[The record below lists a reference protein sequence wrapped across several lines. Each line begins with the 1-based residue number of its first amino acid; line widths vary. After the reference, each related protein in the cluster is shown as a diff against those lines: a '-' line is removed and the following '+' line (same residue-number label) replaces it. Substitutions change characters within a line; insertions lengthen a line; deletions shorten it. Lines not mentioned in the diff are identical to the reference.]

1 MPVCRR
7 SLLSKPVCRTSDT
20 LPELA
25 PKDAERFGRA
35 ENVLKLTGRSE
46 AVRDYVKPCFCEL
59 FQAWNV
65 ASSSY
70 TCHVSTPKMF
80 LSASRKAAFREE
92 TKFTKR
98 SLFHLL
104 CIPLP
109 YESKKKNISQRIRRS
124 CVARNMRETATIPEA
139 RRKVRAL
146 LLIQA

>member
-70 TCHVSTPKMF
+70 TCHVSTTKTF
-80 LSASRKAAFREE
+80 LSVSRKAAFRER
-92 TKFTKR
+92 KQ
-98 SLFHLL
+98 SLQNEVFFIYSVFHSLMKV
-104 CIPLP
+104 
-109 YESKKKNISQRIRRS
+109 KKKIYPNAFEEAVLREICVKLPRFQRLGEKYER
-124 CVARNMRETATIPEA
+124 CC
-139 RRKVRAL
+139 
-146 LLIQA
+146 

>member
-1 MPVCRR
+1 M
-7 SLLSKPVCRTSDT
+7 KPVSRTSDT

-35 ENVLKLTGRSE
+35 EDVLKLTGRSE

-59 FQAWNV
+59 FLAWNV

-109 YESKKKNISQRIRRS
+109 YESKKNIYPNAFEEAVLREICVKLPRFQRLGEKYER
-124 CVARNMRETATIPEA
+124 CC
-139 RRKVRAL
+139 
-146 LLIQA
+146 